1 MLEHDMHWHASM
13 LQSIFEHESHPDMGR
28 ARQLRALDQG
38 AWRQHQAKQ
47 RIAQGRRLAMARDS
61 NKRMYDDMS
70 ATEQQIL
77 QDYDAKKSIR
87 QHAEVCVKKEPP
99 LWDKCP

>member
-1 MLEHDMHWHASM
+1 
-13 LQSIFEHESHPDMGR
+13 MGR
-28 ARQLRALDQG
+28 ARQLGALDQG

-87 QHAEVCVKKEPP
+87 QHDEVCVKKEPP
-99 LWDKCP
+99 LWGKCP